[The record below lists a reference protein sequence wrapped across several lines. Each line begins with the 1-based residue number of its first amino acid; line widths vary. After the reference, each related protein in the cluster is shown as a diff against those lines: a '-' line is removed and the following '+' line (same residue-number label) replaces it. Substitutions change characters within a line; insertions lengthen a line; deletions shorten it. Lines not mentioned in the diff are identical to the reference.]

1 MTGNVKESF
10 NFNEEFLEFCTEG
23 YITLLALHIL
33 DMDNLSDTP
42 EVEDKVACLHNVSS
56 KVIDKVFQSA
66 SSVVQNITKAG
77 ERTQNESYP
86 FCVCKLEKP
95 GAVMVFCNNR
105 NCQRGVWFHIEC
117 VNMEEEDIPEGAW
130 YCSGDC
136 EQEKST
142 RRIKKK
148 TTANSLTDFKM
159 DYVLLLIWRGL
170 SQMSR
175 KDAIRENNGKMMLI
189 HWKFD
194 LFQFFSR
201 HHPKYFLLCTRLL
214 LAVNGAVSPRLQRTL
229 IWNRTVNKNGGQG
242 KNIEMDL
249 QMEYFNKEYKGKS
262 FIPNLSSKGGYS
274 VTYVKFSYL

>member
-1 MTGNVKESF
+1 M
-10 NFNEEFLEFCTEG
+10 
-23 YITLLALHIL
+23 LALHIL
-33 DMDNLSDTP
+33 DMDNLADTP

-175 KDAIRENNGKMMLI
+175 KDAIRENNGKTRNIGARTKVMGRKNFHESI
-189 HWKFD
+189 NY
-194 LFQFFSR
+194 FFHKQKVTVYRICMSMSSEEI
-201 HHPKYFLLCTRLL
+201 LCLK
-214 LAVNGAVSPRLQRTL
+214 PRE
-229 IWNRTVNKNGGQG
+229 
-242 KNIEMDL
+242 NI
-249 QMEYFNKEYKGKS
+249 
-262 FIPNLSSKGGYS
+262 
-274 VTYVKFSYL
+274 